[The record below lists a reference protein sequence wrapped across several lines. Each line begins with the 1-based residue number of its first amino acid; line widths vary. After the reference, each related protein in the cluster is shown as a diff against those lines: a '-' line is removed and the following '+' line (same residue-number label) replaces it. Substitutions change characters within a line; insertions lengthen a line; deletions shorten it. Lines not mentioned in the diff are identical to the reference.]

1 MKKLILTLAVMVF
14 FAGLSPVMGQTKK
27 YFGEEVPTTLDANGT
42 QLTLNGAGL
51 REKYWLDMY
60 VGSLFV
66 ESKTSDSKAVIT
78 ADKPMA
84 IRLQIVSGLIT
95 SDKMI
100 SACTE
105 GFEKSA
111 KDGYKTSQAKM
122 DQFMNVFKKDEIVD
136 GNNYN
141 IIYTPGTGTQIYLG
155 NTLKDTITG
164 LDFKKALFGIWFCS
178 EPADEDLMEG
188 MLGKD

>member
-1 MKKLILTLAVMVF
+1 MKQFILTLAIVVF
-14 FAGLSPVMGQTKK
+14 ATGFSPVMGQTKK
-27 YFGEEVPTTLDANGT
+27 YFGEQVPTSLDANGT
-42 QLTLNGAGL
+42 NLILNGAGL
-51 REKYWLDMY
+51 REKLWLDLY

-66 ESKTSDSKAVIT
+66 QSKTSDAKAVIT
-78 ADKPMA
+78 ADQPMA

-100 SACTE
+100 EACKE
-105 GFEKSA
+105 GFTKSA

-122 DQFMNVFKKDEIVD
+122 DQFMNVFKMDEIVD

-141 IIYTPGTGTQIYLG
+141 LIYTPGTGVQIYLAG
-155 NTLKDTITG
+155 KLKDTIPG
-164 LDFKKALFGIWFCS
+164 LEFKKALFGIWFCS